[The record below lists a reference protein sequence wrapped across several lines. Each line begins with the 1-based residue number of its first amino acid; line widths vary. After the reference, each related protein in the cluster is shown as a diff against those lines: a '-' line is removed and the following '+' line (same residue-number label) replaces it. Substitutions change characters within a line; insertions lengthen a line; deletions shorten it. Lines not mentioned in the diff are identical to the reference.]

1 MIQYPFQDS
10 TLHIEA
16 RIQDLISRMTLE
28 EKVRQLDIYSNNE
41 FKDDKDD
48 FDFDKLMEVCGDVG
62 IGCLQNRYSSA
73 HLNNKIQKAAL
84 EASRLPIPIL
94 FSEEALH
101 GLIWP
106 ECTVFPQQIALA
118 STFSPELGF
127 RQGHA
132 IARECRS
139 LGVHETW

>member
-1 MIQYPFQDS
+1 MKQYPFQDS
-10 TLHIEA
+10 TLDMEV
-16 RIQDLISRMTLE
+16 RIKDLIARMTLE

-41 FKDDKDD
+41 FQDDQGS
-48 FDFDKLMEVCGDVG
+48 FELDKFIKECGDRG

-73 HLNNKIQKAAL
+73 QLNNKIQKAAL
-84 EASRLPIPIL
+84 EHSRLPIPIL

-118 STFSPELGF
+118 STFSPDLGF
-127 RQGHA
+127 KQGHA
-132 IARECRS
+132 IARE
-139 LGVHETW
+139 